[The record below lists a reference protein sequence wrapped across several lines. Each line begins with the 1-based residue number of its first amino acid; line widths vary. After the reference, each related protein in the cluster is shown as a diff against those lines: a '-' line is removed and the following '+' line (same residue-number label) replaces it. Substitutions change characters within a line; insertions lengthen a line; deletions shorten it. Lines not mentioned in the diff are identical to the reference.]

1 MRLIDY
7 IESTGTQYINTGVL
21 GGTNIDFEVKFQRNG
36 SLSGW
41 GHLVGAINSD
51 SSLMQ
56 IFGIR
61 SWAEILSRKGS
72 GSIQYDSISFSQGV
86 DYTVSMIGSDLKI
99 NGTTVRT
106 LPVSSFT
113 TPCPLYIFA
122 ADYNNTPN
130 SILPSTRLYYAKIW
144 DNGTLVRDFVPA
156 VENGHAGLYDAVTGQ
171 FYSNAGTGDFMYPA
185 WYMGE
190 DGFPTTDYFPELPEN
205 AANSPFP
212 AMMWRIDPKMN
223 GGFPFHGLLPDVPRQ
238 SGAFENASR
247 LSRVIIPESVKTIGD
262 SAFQGTALTVVR
274 VAADCTFGEG
284 SFPENCRILR
294 YPAHTHGQLTDDSGR
309 VVLDR
314 QGRRIY
320 ARRIDNG

>member
-1 MRLIDY
+1 MRWLDY

-21 GGTNIDFEVKFQRNG
+21 GGTNIGFEIKFQRTG
-36 SLSGW
+36 SHSGW
-41 GHLVGAINSD
+41 GHLVGAINAD

-56 IFGIR
+56 IFGIK
-61 SWAEILSRKGS
+61 SWSEFLSRKGT
-72 GSIQYDSISFSQGV
+72 GDIQYGYYTFTQNV
-86 DYTVSMIGSDLKI
+86 DYTVSLTGADLKI
-99 NGTTVRT
+99 NGATVKM
-106 LPVSSFT
+106 LPTSSFT
-113 TPCPLYIFA
+113 MDCPLYIFA
-122 ADYNNTPN
+122 ADYNNVPN

-156 VENGHAGLYDAVTGQ
+156 IENNHAGLYDTVTGRL
-171 FYSNAGTGDFMYPA
+171 YSNAGTGDFLYPA

-190 DGFPTTDYFPELPEN
+190 DGYPTTDYFPELPEN

-262 SAFQGTALTVVR
+262 SAFQGTDLTVVR
-274 VAADCTFGEG
+274 VAADCTFGDG

-294 YPAHTHGQLTDDSGR
+294 YPAHTHGQLTDGSGR